1 LKEIK
6 LSRGKVA
13 QSENLRNRK
22 TSPKGSNYKGV
33 YPIKGTNKYKIIFNI
48 GPFDNQEQAAQ
59 IYDGI
64 VKQFNGEVAFTN
76 FK

>member
-1 LKEIK
+1 MNTYDI
-6 LSRGKVA
+6 SG
-13 QSENLRNRK
+13 
-22 TSPKGSNYKGV
+22 TKGSNYKGV